1 MRFEDEQVQYSP
13 GQNGEHLK
21 GEGILVLSTLRP
33 LRDVMRMLDIIVV
46 IWILGAFL
54 EMNPRDIWI
63 LRANIL
69 EPLNQE
75 CHYCW

>member
-1 MRFEDEQVQYSP
+1 
-13 GQNGEHLK
+13 
-21 GEGILVLSTLRP
+21 
-33 LRDVMRMLDIIVV
+33 MRMLDIIVV

>member
-33 LRDVMRMLDIIVV
+33 LRDVMRMLEIIVV

-54 EMNPRDIWI
+54 KMHVQWFKGCESKRVDG
-63 LRANIL
+63 RFSDTF
-69 EPLNQE
+69 
-75 CHYCW
+75 